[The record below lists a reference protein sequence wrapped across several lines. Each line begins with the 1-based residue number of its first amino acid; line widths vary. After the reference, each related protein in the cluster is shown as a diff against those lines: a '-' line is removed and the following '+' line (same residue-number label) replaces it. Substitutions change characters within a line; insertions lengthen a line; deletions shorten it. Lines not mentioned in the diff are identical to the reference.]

1 MHVATRTALIA
12 LLLLI
17 SAQALAQRPGADLCR
32 NAIATVE
39 RADYVPDR
47 LMQAISIMESGRR
60 DPASGVAAWP
70 WTINVEGVGA
80 MFDTKE
86 EAIAAVRANQAQGKR
101 SIDVGCMQ
109 VNLIHHG
116 SAFSSLEE
124 AFDPVS
130 NVRYAARF
138 LKQLLDKTGSWPNA
152 VAGYHSL
159 TPDIG
164 GEYAKKVLAIWAR
177 PNLGAQVTQQAAV
190 TPQLRAPAASAIPAP
205 RPTPVMA
212 PVTAMPGGLP
222 ARLLPMPG
230 AGGSSVM
237 GRGLASYR
245 ALPTQLVGI
254 QAIRRF

>member
-1 MHVATRTALIA
+1 M
-12 LLLLI
+12 LLLV
-17 SAQALAQRPGADLCR
+17 SAQAVAQRPGIDLCR

-60 DPASGVAAWP
+60 DPVTGVAAWP

-86 EAIAAVRANQAQGKR
+86 EAIAAVRTNQAQGKR

-109 VNLIHHG
+109 VNLIYHG
-116 SAFSSLEE
+116 DAFSSLEE

-177 PNLGAQVTQQAAV
+177 PNLGTQIVQQAAV
-190 TPQLRAPAASAIPAP
+190 SPQFRPPPAAAIAAAPAP
-205 RPTPVMA
+205 RPTTVM
-212 PVTAMPGGLP
+212 AMPGGLP

-230 AGGSSVM
+230 SGGSTVT

-254 QAIRRF
+254 QKIRRF